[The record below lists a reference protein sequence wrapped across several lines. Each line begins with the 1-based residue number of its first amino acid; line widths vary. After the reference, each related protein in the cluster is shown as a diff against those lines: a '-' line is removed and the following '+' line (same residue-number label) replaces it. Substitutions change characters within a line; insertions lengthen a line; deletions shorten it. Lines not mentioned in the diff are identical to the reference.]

1 MKMFL
6 KAQLSSLIATA
17 VDFGFT
23 VLLIEGFLVKYVI
36 ATSIGAVLGGVV
48 NFTVNKYWSFAKG
61 REYTKTQVLKYGM
74 VWIGSIL
81 LNTVVSAFILSV
93 MDGSYLIVKILVSLI
108 VGISFNYSLQKYYVF
123 S

>member
-1 MKMFL
+1 MKTFL

-17 VDFGFT
+17 TDFGVT
-23 VLLIEGFLVKYVI
+23 ILLVEVFLSNYAVS
-36 ATSIGAVLGGVV
+36 TSTGAVLGGVV
-48 NFTVNKYWSFAKG
+48 NFLVNKYWSFAKG
-61 REYTKTQVLKYGM
+61 KALTKNQAIKYGL

-81 LNTVVSAFILSV
+81 LNTAGSTWILSTI
-93 MDGSYLIVKILVSLI
+93 DGSYLIVKILVSMI